1 MTFLA
6 ILGGAVGIFALLVIS
21 SLLRGFVLVK
31 IWGWFI
37 VPLFHLPV
45 LTLLPAI
52 GLALV
57 VGFMTYQYQYS
68 KDERC
73 GSTWRGDS
81 GERDLSGVV
90 EARRAAVESLRGG
103 VDVERGA
110 GPS

>member
-68 KDERC
+68 KDER
-73 GSTWRGDS
+73 SA
-81 GERDLSGVV
+81 GEKVFESIFLTFLYPL
-90 EARRAAVESLRGG
+90 AVLLTGW
-103 VDVERGA
+103 VITLFM
-110 GPS
+110 

>member
-68 KDERC
+68 KDER
-73 GSTWRGDS
+73 ST
-81 GERDLSGVV
+81 GEKVF
-90 EARRAAVESLRGG
+90 ESILLTFLYPLLVLLTGW
-103 VDVERGA
+103 VITLFM
-110 GPS
+110 